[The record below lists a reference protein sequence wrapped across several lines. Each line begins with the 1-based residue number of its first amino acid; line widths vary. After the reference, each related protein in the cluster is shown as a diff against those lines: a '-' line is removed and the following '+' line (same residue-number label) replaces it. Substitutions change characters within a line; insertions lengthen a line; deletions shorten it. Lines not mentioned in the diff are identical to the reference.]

1 MFSLQHSLVLLALK
15 EALFM
20 YILFEIRHM
29 DEGSNIINLFSK
41 SVDNVSLQT
50 AIFRYG
56 TALDEGIFFFNIMAK
71 WILSNIC

>member
-29 DEGSNIINLFSK
+29 KEGSNIINLFSK
-41 SVDNVSLQT
+41 SLDNVSLQT
-50 AIFRYG
+50 GIFYRFGYVS
-56 TALDEGIFFFNIMAK
+56 ALDEGIFS
-71 WILSNIC
+71 ILWQKEF

>member
-1 MFSLQHSLVLLALK
+1 
-15 EALFM
+15 
-20 YILFEIRHM
+20 M

-56 TALDEGIFFFNIMAK
+56 TALDEGFFFNIMAK